1 MTTKTLDQLEA
12 DAQAGN
18 ASTRPHSR
26 RHRQRGNVPE
36 SSDSSASTHTTA
48 DWLTPTTRPGS
59 TKTCVTP
66 SAHSTRRLPTAP
78 SVKRGSAQGGAAT
91 SRPLS
96 SEAASAANRIGDVQ
110 RIAVPPVNSAAFEEL
125 GRSVDRMSPRRDGFA
140 PPASAGLS
148 TPVRASRRT
157 TRQAETTVHRV
168 AGRRQVGRQV
178 RRQVCR
184 VRGTDPG
191 ALGASP
197 SPRVCFTR
205 TGPHSACLAGSVV
218 TSHHAGFASAA
229 PEASA
234 RRFPLRAPRVFPGSW
249 QPRQPRHLEQAA
261 PESPRVGWCERDTGV
276 NVDAEGYRRLD
287 SRAGARSTSW
297 PAGARVARP
306 VRPYVTASGGHTVPS
321 SRSTRSTSARRQRC
335 TGPAV
340 AAN

>member
-125 GRSVDRMSPRRDGFA
+125 GRSVDRMSPRRDGFGAA
-140 PPASAGLS
+140 PPRAG
-148 TPVRASRRT
+148 P
-157 TRQAETTVHRV
+157 
-168 AGRRQVGRQV
+168 
-178 RRQVCR
+178 
-184 VRGTDPG
+184 
-191 ALGASP
+191 
-197 SPRVCFTR
+197 
-205 TGPHSACLAGSVV
+205 
-218 TSHHAGFASAA
+218 A
-229 PEASA
+229 PP
-234 RRFPLRAPRVFPGSW
+234 PLDR
-249 QPRQPRHLEQAA
+249 PRQ
-261 PESPRVGWCERDTGV
+261 
-276 NVDAEGYRRLD
+276 
-287 SRAGARSTSW
+287 RSTGS
-297 PAGARVARP
+297 PGVVRSVAKSVARCAAYEG
-306 VRPYVTASGGHTVPS
+306 RTQGH
-321 SRSTRSTSARRQRC
+321 
-335 TGPAV
+335 
-340 AAN
+340 